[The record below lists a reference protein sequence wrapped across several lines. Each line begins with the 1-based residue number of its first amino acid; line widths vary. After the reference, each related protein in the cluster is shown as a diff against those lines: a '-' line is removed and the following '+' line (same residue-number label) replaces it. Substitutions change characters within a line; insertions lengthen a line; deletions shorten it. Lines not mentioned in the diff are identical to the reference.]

1 MYVALIYLLLLYT
14 ESRDR
19 NKAKLLVYCGATDPR
34 SFGGLVFKAA
44 NDDLEVVGLHRGG
57 MEANWDKKKEKAK
70 WDKEKAKEETKE
82 ETKGYNY
89 GSYFLEIIE
98 SIKENWDPLGN

>member
-19 NKAKLLVYCGATDPR
+19 NKAKLLVYCGGTNR
-34 SFGGLVFKAA
+34 GSSGGLVFKAA
-44 NDDLEVVGLHRGG
+44 NDDLKVVGLHRGG
-57 MEANWDKKKEKAK
+57 MEANWDKEKAN
-70 WDKEKAKEETKE
+70 WDKKKTKE

-98 SIKENWDPLGN
+98 SIKKSWHPLGN

>member
-19 NKAKLLVYCGATDPR
+19 NKAKLLVYCGGTDR
-34 SFGGLVFKAA
+34 GSSGGLVFKAA
-44 NDDLEVVGLHRGG
+44 NNDLKVVGLHRGG
-57 MEANWDKKKEKAK
+57 MEANWDKKKA
-70 WDKEKAKEETKE
+70 KE

-98 SIKENWDPLGN
+98 SIKKSWHPLGN